1 MRKLA
6 EGDRVRI
13 SGRDATPADV
23 KSQLFFPHYRNLS
36 GTLTKLFADNTAVV
50 TVDPESL
57 PADVRARHESDT
69 ARTRQKWL
77 DGLSDEARNR
87 LSAGEKKFSL
97 RYTVLAT
104 LDDLTAEKAKPAPQA
119 ALDVDAE
126 AAPARKSLADLEAEE
141 ARHLEEKTKRK

>member
-50 TVDPESL
+50 TVEPSI
-57 PADVRARHESDT
+57 RRS
-69 ARTRQKWL
+69 RTHCRPSRI
-77 DGLSDEARNR
+77 G
-87 LSAGEKKFSL
+87 
-97 RYTVLAT
+97 
-104 LDDLTAEKAKPAPQA
+104 
-119 ALDVDAE
+119 
-126 AAPARKSLADLEAEE
+126 
-141 ARHLEEKTKRK
+141 